1 MIPKANNPK
10 FFFRLNGTVPAVTSP
25 DVEEKNII
33 YTLNIF

>member
-1 MIPKANNPK
+1 MIPKANNPQ
-10 FFFRLNGTVPAVTSP
+10 FFFRLNGTVLAVTSP